1 MILRESGETD
11 RKSKSKSSN
20 LKSRTVKAVLFWG
33 KGEFIMPKI
42 LSIVQQTRQ
51 KFLNMFELTVED
63 RTGDVHPYYVA
74 SRAENADG
82 LKLNTGKN
90 TADGVIMYAVYQG
103 ETEKLVLIRQY
114 RYAIG
119 GYIYELPAGLVDAG
133 EDFRVTAVREMKEET
148 GLTFVPAKYEDC
160 YSEPFFTTVG
170 MTDESCRTVY
180 GIASGEPSRAF
191 LEDNEDIEVCLVD
204 REEAKKI
211 LETERVSVMAGYL
224 IMNFIH
230 SEGKDSFWFLK

>member
-1 MILRESGETD
+1 
-11 RKSKSKSSN
+11 
-20 LKSRTVKAVLFWG
+20 
-33 KGEFIMPKI
+33 MPKI
-42 LSIVQQTRQ
+42 LNIVQQTRQ

-74 SRAENADG
+74 SRAESADG

-148 GLTFVPAKYEDC
+148 GLTFVPAEYEDY

-204 REEAKKI
+204 RETAKKI

-230 SEGKDSFWFLK
+230 SKENDPFWFLK